1 MVTDGERSEVA
12 ERLRNSRPKIADE
25 SAIGR
30 IQRFYLAIYESVYSD
45 SGRHDFIEL
54 LDRLA
59 DLIDPGESVKCVA
72 EVKVD
77 GEQLE
82 KLVHDAVVEYAGVD
96 REALLALADEV
107 HELVENQEIR
117 FFHVVQVRD
126 STLATIE
133 ARIREAC
140 GEAGR

>member
-1 MVTDGERSEVA
+1 MVTDGERREVA
-12 ERLRNSRPKIADE
+12 ERLRHSWPKIADE

-30 IQRFYLAIYESVYSD
+30 IHRFYLAIYESVYAD

-54 LDRLA
+54 LVRLA

-96 REALLALADEV
+96 REALLELADEMD
-107 HELVENQEIR
+107 ERAPYGWYSGE
-117 FFHVVQVRD
+117 RD
-126 STLATIE
+126 SLRDYAR
-133 ARIREAC
+133 RIREAC